1 VYRRASLLLLLPR
14 RRRVRVLRLSK
25 SVRQTRKKLAP
36 EESAMFVNFGS
47 LPIQSGYFDATL
59 YVGVMKLPADCSYR
73 KLLTGY
79 IARTTWCFLL
89 APNPTFNSHRTLGM
103 YVRDDDI
110 KLLLNYAQCRIV
122 SSSPDRR

>member
-1 VYRRASLLLLLPR
+1 
-14 RRRVRVLRLSK
+14 
-25 SVRQTRKKLAP
+25 
-36 EESAMFVNFGS
+36 MFVNFGS

-110 KLLLNYAQCRIV
+110 KLSTTRNRFVVIEGARSIITDEIQTD
-122 SSSPDRR
+122 S